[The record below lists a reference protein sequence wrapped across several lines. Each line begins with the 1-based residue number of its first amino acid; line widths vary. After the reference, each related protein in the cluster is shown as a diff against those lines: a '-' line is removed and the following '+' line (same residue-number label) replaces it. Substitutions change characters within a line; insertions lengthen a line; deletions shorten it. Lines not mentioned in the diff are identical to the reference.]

1 MPFDLGRIEVLFLNV
16 WGVDLEIPEKKNLE
30 VNYNKIINFIMN
42 YIFYFEFS

>member
-16 WGVDLEIPEKKNLE
+16 WGVDLEIPEKKILK